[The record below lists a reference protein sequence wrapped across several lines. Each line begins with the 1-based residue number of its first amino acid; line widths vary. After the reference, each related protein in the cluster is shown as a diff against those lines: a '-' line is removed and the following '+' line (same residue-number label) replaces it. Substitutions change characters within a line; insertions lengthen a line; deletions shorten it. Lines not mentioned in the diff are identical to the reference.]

1 MFSDPMTMLHSRLDK
16 GDSSLIGDGLFV
28 RPFLSDE
35 QYLSMIDTMF
45 KNDIQHGKNR
55 PGKQMRIYLNNWKCP
70 AAIDPVAGE
79 VAAQSMLFDADAA
92 KMDDVECAFCGGHV
106 LLSFLM

>member
-1 MFSDPMTMLHSRLDK
+1 MTMLHSRLDK
-16 GDSSLIGDGLFV
+16 GDPSLIGDGLFV

-70 AAIDPVAGE
+70 AAIDPVVAVAGE
-79 VAAQSMLFDADAA
+79 VVAQNMLFDADAA
-92 KMDDVECAFCGGHV
+92 ALDDVECAFYGGHV
-106 LLSFLM
+106 LLSFMM